1 MVRPETALPPRTQP
15 ETKPPAPRP
24 GENFTDLLRH
34 RAEAVR
40 AVHRSQHWQQYQ
52 LQQQRD
58 IELAHAQTEEE
69 RRRAEMALQI
79 AVLLSDKVVQAFQQA
94 CWISAQRGSQ
104 DIQWWCEP
112 TKSELAAGI
121 GKELRCFDPSLLERE
136 VRRRLYDLGFA
147 HATTSVTWSDAD
159 GRLYIDTSWGMLN
172 VVEEMLEWPCFS

>member
-1 MVRPETALPPRTQP
+1 AMPIPRAAAPAGYRYEVPSSSGSLPPFPPWVLEGRAPPAGAQTPAQAAAKASSAPAAKSSMVRPETALPPRTQP

-79 AVLLSDKVVQAFQQA
+79 AVLLSDKVVQASDQHA
-94 CWISAQRGSQ
+94 GR
-104 DIQWWCEP
+104 
-112 TKSELAAGI
+112 AA
-121 GKELRCFDPSLLERE
+121 
-136 VRRRLYDLGFA
+136 A
-147 HATTSVTWSDAD
+147 AD
-159 GRLYIDTSWGMLN
+159 RKQMN
-172 VVEEMLEWPCFS
+172 MV